1 MKISSTALLLAS
13 GTTTATVSAFEF
25 PSALRSPTKLGA
37 SSLAAPLDDRPIFDP
52 LGLYGKNS
60 EERKNNRIVPL
71 EPADPSAPSRPVTD
85 PLGLYANK
93 VAVADVADVEMS
105 TALPFVARPAY
116 LDGSMAGDAG
126 FDPLGLA
133 ANPDRL
139 KFMREAELKH
149 SRLAMLAAVGWPVA
163 ELVHNN
169 MAHSLGLKS
178 MLQAGERVPSILNGG
193 LGHAMADYWPYMA
206 AALVAGGAIEAFAA
220 TGALASEPLDESKRS
235 LELSEIKHGRLA
247 MMAIAAMA
255 FQEAFTGVGVVSQLM
270 NTLHPA
276 AFSPEELNNFSAVL
290 LARAL

>member
-1 MKISSTALLLAS
+1 MKLSSATLLLAS
-13 GTTTATVSAFEF
+13 GTAAVSAFEF
-25 PSALRSPTKLGA
+25 PSALRSPTKLEA
-37 SSLAAPLDDRPIFDP
+37 SSLAAPLDSRPIFDP

-71 EPADPSAPSRPVTD
+71 ESANPSPPKPVVD
-85 PLGLYANK
+85 PLNLYSNK
-93 VAVADVADVEMS
+93 AAVADADDVGMS

-149 SRLAMLAAVGWPVA
+149 SRIAMLATVGWPVA

-220 TGALASEPLDESKRS
+220 TGALVSEPLDGSKRS
-235 LELSEIKHGRLA
+235 LELSEIKHGRIA
-247 MMAIAAMA
+247 MLAIAAMA
-255 FQEAFTGVGVVSQLM
+255 FQEALTGVGVVSQLM
-270 NTLHPA
+270 NALHPA
-276 AFSPEELNNFSAVL
+276 TFSPEELNNFSAVL